1 MMKHLANQ
9 KGYWEVPLKQSGS
22 LILWSGGQRYYSKN
36 SCHNVFSQVA
46 EILLRQHFV
55 RAYWKD
61 MNHND
66 ERGKETKD
74 DSTTTITT
82 STKQGLQE
90 VNYYDC
96 SRYL

>member
-1 MMKHLANQ
+1 
-9 KGYWEVPLKQSGS
+9 
-22 LILWSGGQRYYSKN
+22 
-36 SCHNVFSQVA
+36 VA
-46 EILLRQHFV
+46 EILLRQHLN

-74 DSTTTITT
+74 DSTTTITS

-96 SRYL
+96 SRYLEQNRLTCCFEVVTAVLGDHGQTPQRDFLILTAADDNDSVDIS